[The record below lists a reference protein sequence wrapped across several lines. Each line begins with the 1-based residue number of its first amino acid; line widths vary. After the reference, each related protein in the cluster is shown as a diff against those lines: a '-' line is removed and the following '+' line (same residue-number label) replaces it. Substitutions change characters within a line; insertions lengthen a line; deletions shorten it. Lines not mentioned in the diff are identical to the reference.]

1 MNKLLRNQLKRKH
14 YLRRIKLRALW
25 NDVKW
30 VQIYGAKWTNR
41 YRTSGKPCSC
51 SLCSLEKYNRAEFKK
66 WKNEKYDC
74 PYDDHVVDIAER
86 ECRYC
91 EGCEWII
98 DKMREDDKLD

>member
-30 VQIYGAKWTNR
+30 TQIYGAKWTNC

-51 SLCSLEKYNRAEFKK
+51 SLCSPVKYSRVERNK
-66 WKNEKYDC
+66 WKEELKTLD
-74 PYDDHVVDIAER
+74 PDFSK
-86 ECRYC
+86 
-91 EGCEWII
+91 II
-98 DKMREDDKLD
+98 DENFWDLV